1 MMIFEERQIEKNNFS
16 SRAILLF
23 GVVILSFLAILI
35 KVFSLQVSGYSNY
48 QLAALKN
55 KNYVVPIQSLRGEI
69 FDRKGRL
76 LVRNEPTFD
85 LITNPN
91 LINDLDSFL
100 EEIEPVIFLSDLEKT
115 RYRKLYKNKAFIN
128 KELVLKKDLS
138 QREIARFNVRSF
150 NFKNVFIAK
159 RYRRVSDYPDIFSH
173 VLGYT
178 SITENDFKNMPE
190 IPKSHWKDVELNYAH
205 GLISGQTGLEETYND
220 HLSGRH
226 GKKVYEMNARGQFI
240 KELEAYQPKQGS
252 DLFTHLDIDAQKSAA
267 EYIGN
272 RRGAVVAID
281 LQSSGIN
288 VLYSSPSYSINKLS
302 NGMSESEF
310 KELKNNSEKPFFNRA
325 LQGRYPPASTIKPA
339 IGMYGLS
346 RGIIDW
352 NFEIKDPGY
361 FTLPETG
368 RIYRGW
374 LKGGHGKVNLRKAM
388 LVSSNT
394 FFFSLAYKSDI
405 KELSDHLNGLGFGQ
419 KVCFDCFDE
428 DQAFVPT
435 PEWKYTKMN
444 AGWVKGDTVNLGV
457 GQGYLLATP
466 MQLANYASILATKG
480 KIEKASLV
488 IVDKQKKSSILWE
501 EKGFSSLD
509 WNRMHDALLGVIE
522 SDYGT
527 ASSIRDLKDFQVAG
541 KSGTA
546 ELVSLDSKEAYLEV
560 RSAELLRDHSII
572 IAFGPMPNPKYA
584 VSVVI
589 ENGESGG
596 AVAGPVAIE
605 VLKSLINE

>member
-1 MMIFEERQIEKNNFS
+1 MIFEERQIEKNNFS